1 MHTPCKGIEGK
12 EGWDLWIHKP
22 FFKYATGTL
31 LVLFIIYMLGKIDYF
46 LWPFQ
51 KLIATIFF
59 PLIISGL
66 FYYILRPIVGFLT
79 RYMNKNISILIVFLL
94 FFGLAYLFFHLAG
107 APISGEVQNI
117 TKQFPEKVEKISDQ
131 SKKVL
136 GHNSIGSFSVDKL
149 EQSVNKYSRSFFHFV
164 QTNVTSIIKI
174 ITSIASVLVVVPF
187 IVFYLLKDDEK
198 IRPSLLTRLPED
210 HVMEGNRI
218 LQDIDKTL
226 STYIVG
232 QMIIALSD
240 GILLFIGFLII
251 GLKNSML
258 LAIFAMLM
266 TIVPFLGPII
276 GIVPAVL
283 VGLMMN
289 PFMAVK
295 VIIVAIITQ
304 QIDGNLITPR
314 VMGKRLDLHPL
325 TVILILLIAGSIYGF
340 IGILIS
346 IPLYSVVKVTVKNLI
361 KFYKL
366 RNTGIVHITK

>member
-1 MHTPCKGIEGK
+1 M
-12 EGWDLWIHKP
+12 WIHKP

-66 FYYILRPIVGFLT
+66 FYYILRPIVRFLAK
-79 RYMNKNISILIVFLL
+79 YVNKNISILIVFLL
-94 FFGLAYLFFHLAG
+94 FFGLAYLFFYLAG

-136 GHNSIGSFSVDKL
+136 GHNTIGSFSVDKL
-149 EQSVNKYSRSFFHFV
+149 EQSVNKYTSSVFHYV
-164 QTNVTSIIKI
+164 QTNVTSIIQI

-198 IRPSLLTRLPED
+198 IRPALLTRLPED

-218 LQDIDKTL
+218 LLDIDKTL

-240 GILLFIGFLII
+240 GILLSIGFLII
-251 GLKNSML
+251 GLKNSIL

-283 VGLMMN
+283 VGLLMN

-295 VIIVAIITQ
+295 VIIVTIITQ

-325 TVILILLIAGSIYGF
+325 TVILILLVAGSIYGF